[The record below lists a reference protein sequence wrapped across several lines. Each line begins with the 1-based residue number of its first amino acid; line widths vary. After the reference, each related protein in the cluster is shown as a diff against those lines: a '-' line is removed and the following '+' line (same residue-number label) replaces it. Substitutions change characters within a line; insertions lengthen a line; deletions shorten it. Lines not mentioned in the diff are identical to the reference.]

1 MRTEQQKE
9 LDLLRLL
16 VIDAYKLFDR
26 GTISIN
32 QINICRICDQ
42 YEMDTLKYLVETP
55 LKNLKSKILLRR
67 YGVGGCISNI
77 SLEEFK
83 YFLPRFLDLL
93 VEEHVNYHIDIF
105 HMIEK
110 SKVDDWGWQEVLFLN
125 LFAQNYIQYS
135 LWNEE
140 NTSLKYIQ
148 DFLEMFQYE
157 LFDTELLS
165 KLCIEHPS
173 SYSLIDYA
181 TQKITGGYD
190 DYLAENELRC
200 HRVKQI
206 VSIWNVDEN
215 IRQYFI
221 DKYYEL
227 KKKGYTLDRGN
238 SNYVLEWKKGV
249 DQGIY

>member
-1 MRTEQQKE
+1 MRTEQQKK
-9 LDLLRLL
+9 LDLLRLA

-26 GTISIN
+26 GAISIN
-32 QINICRICDQ
+32 QMHMCRICGQ
-42 YEMDTLKYLVETP
+42 YETDTLKYLVETP
-55 LKNLKSKILLRR
+55 LKYLESKILLRR
-67 YGVGGCISNI
+67 YGAGSRISNI

-93 VEEHVNYHIDIF
+93 VEKNSNYQIDIF
-105 HMIEK
+105 DMIK
-110 SKVDDWGWQEVLFLN
+110 NFGLDGWKQKEILFLN

-140 NTSLKYIQ
+140 DTSIKYIQ
-148 DFLEMFQYE
+148 DFLEMFQHE
-157 LFDTELLS
+157 LFETEFLS

-190 DYLAENELRC
+190 DYLAENETRC
-200 HRVKQI
+200 HRIKQI
-206 VSIWNVDEN
+206 VSIWNVDKN

-221 DKYYEL
+221 DRYYEL
-227 KKKGYTLDRGN
+227 KKKGYTFDRGN